1 MNSKDYFASM
11 KEKFSANY
19 DVYDTYCLRNFEM
32 DLYAHFYARNEK
44 FFASKSA
51 TIYAYESNEHTFF
64 KHYASLQ
71 DKNIYD
77 FVNELKSSIDILVDP
92 HDEHMS
98 TRLNAVLVTESEI
111 RDSTIKLVRSFK
123 YQKTFLFGL
132 KGWVDICIILVNL
145 SKDEVIASKKARKT
159 AQYFSPVPP
168 Q

>member
-1 MNSKDYFASM
+1 MTSNDYFDSM
-11 KEKFSANY
+11 KVKLSANY
-19 DVYDTYCLRNFEM
+19 DVYDNYELQNFHT

-44 FFASKSA
+44 YIASKSA

-64 KHYASLQ
+64 KYFHEISQNDITL
-71 DKNIYD
+71 
-77 FVNELKSSIDILVDP
+77 FVNQLKTSIDQLVDP

-98 TRLNAVLVTESEI
+98 TRINAVLVTEQPISSSLSKQIE
-111 RDSTIKLVRSFK
+111 RFK

-145 SKDEVIASKKARKT
+145 KNQKVIASKKAKRT
-159 AQYFSPVPP
+159 ASHFSPKPL